1 MEEEYVFPILGN
13 ENEYI
18 KKTSV
23 GLRRLGRLFGS
34 IGGVTKLLGQIEEE
48 LEHHNRFQER
58 ALFNKTQMIAKKKQ
72 FLKYITMKDSMTIPM
87 TSSGKNPKIK
97 DFTKVYDNLLTEFKR
112 EQTGYVFIAVI
123 MQSCI
128 GAVAAMVLL
137 LDGPTLTNLTLLFV
151 VTMLCM
157 AYNGA
162 VLAQLKSKLTFNLL
176 ILSIVFSCAVI
187 VAYLF

>member
-1 MEEEYVFPILGN
+1 
-13 ENEYI
+13 
-18 KKTSV
+18 
-23 GLRRLGRLFGS
+23 
-34 IGGVTKLLGQIEEE
+34 
-48 LEHHNRFQER
+48 
-58 ALFNKTQMIAKKKQ
+58 
-72 FLKYITMKDSMTIPM
+72 M

-187 VAYLF
+187 VAYLRDRALRVRPMVMSGTQKQPHKTTHNHKEAT